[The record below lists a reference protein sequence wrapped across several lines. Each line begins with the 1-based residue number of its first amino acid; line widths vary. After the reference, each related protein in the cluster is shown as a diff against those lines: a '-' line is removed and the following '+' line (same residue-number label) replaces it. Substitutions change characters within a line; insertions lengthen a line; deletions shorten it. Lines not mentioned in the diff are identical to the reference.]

1 MPTFATSETYTGINN
16 RKMIKPISRILAI
29 IALAAATLSCSK
41 ALLGGNDNP
50 LDGDL
55 KLAVS
60 GVASDVASN
69 TPLSGI
75 KITFTAY
82 PASNPHSVLPLVTK
96 TVYTDSKGVYSV
108 EVEGFSENVSCTLTA
123 ESTNQNQVKYEAL
136 TNKIHVTWS
145 GSSFD
150 QKKKIFVVNDC
161 NFQMKKK

>member
-1 MPTFATSETYTGINN
+1 MLTFATSETYTGINN
-16 RKMIKPISRILAI
+16 RTMIKTIARILALTSI
-29 IALAAATLSCSK
+29 AAAMLSCSK
-41 ALLGGNDNP
+41 ALLGGDENP

-55 KLAVS
+55 KLTVS
-60 GVASDVASN
+60 GIASDVASN

-82 PASNPHSVLPLVTK
+82 PASNPHSILPLVTK

-108 EVEGFSENVSCTLTA
+108 EAEGFSENVTCTLTA
-123 ESTNQNQVKYEAL
+123 ESTNQSQFRYETL
-136 TNKIHVTWS
+136 TNKIHVAWS

-150 QKKKIFVVNDC
+150 QSKGLFVVNDC